1 MELKSKGFW
10 KTRIAVLL
18 LPWLLAGCGQQS
30 AAGHLTLTGSSTVA
44 PLALEIAK
52 RYEAAH
58 PGTRIDVQTGG
69 SSRGIADARAGTAD
83 IGMVSRALGPDEGDL
98 QAHTIARD
106 GVAVIVHADNPI
118 TALSDDQ
125 VRDLFRGRI
134 ADWQALTGTP
144 RPVSVVNKAEG
155 RATLEVFL
163 AHFGLRNLDI
173 RAAVVIGEN
182 EQGIKTVAGN
192 PGAIGYVS
200 VGAAEHAAA
209 HDTPIRLLALDG
221 VPASTQAV
229 REGRYAL
236 ARPLSLVTHGPA
248 QGLAAEF
255 VAYAGSPAVHDLVES
270 LGFVPVD

>member
-1 MELKSKGFW
+1 MELKGKGFW
-10 KTRIAVLL
+10 KIGAAVLL
-18 LPWLLAGCGQQS
+18 LPWLIAGCGRQAPGGQ
-30 AAGHLTLTGSSTVA
+30 LTLTGSSTVA

-69 SSRGIADARAGTAD
+69 SSRGIADARTGSAD

-98 QAHTIARD
+98 VAHTIARD

-118 TALSDDQ
+118 TTLGEDQ
-125 VRDLFRGRI
+125 IRAIFRGHI
-134 ADWQALTGTP
+134 GDWQSLTGTA
-144 RPVSVVNKAEG
+144 RPVTVVNKAEG

-163 AHFGLRNLDI
+163 AHFGLRNQDI
-173 RAAVVIGEN
+173 RAAVVIGDN

-209 HDTPIRLLALDG
+209 HGTPIRLLALDG
-221 VPASTQAV
+221 VPASTDAV
-229 REGRYAL
+229 RDGRYAL
-236 ARPLSLVTHGPA
+236 ARPLSLVTRGPA

-255 VAYAGSPAVHDLVES
+255 IAYAGSPAVHDLVES
-270 LGFVPVD
+270 LGFVPSD

>member
-1 MELKSKGFW
+1 MELTSKGFW
-10 KTRIAVLL
+10 KTGIAVLL
-18 LPWLLAGCGQQS
+18 LPWLLAGCGRQS

-58 PGTRIDVQTGG
+58 PDTRIDVQTGG
-69 SSRGIADARAGTAD
+69 SSRGIADARAGSAD

-106 GVAVIVHADNPI
+106 GVAVIVHADNPVA
-118 TALSDDQ
+118 ALSDDQ
-125 VRDLFRGRI
+125 VRDLFSGRI

-163 AHFGLRNLDI
+163 AHFGLRNEDI

-209 HDTPIRLLALDG
+209 HGTPIRLLALNG

-229 REGRYAL
+229 RDGRYAL

-248 QGLAAEF
+248 QGPAAEF
-255 VAYAGSPAVHDLVES
+255 VAYAGSPAMHDLVES